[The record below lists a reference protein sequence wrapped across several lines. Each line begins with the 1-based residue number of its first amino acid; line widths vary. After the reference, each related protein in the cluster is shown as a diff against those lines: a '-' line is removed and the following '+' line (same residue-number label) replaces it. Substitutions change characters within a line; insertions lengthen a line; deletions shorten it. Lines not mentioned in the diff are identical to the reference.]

1 MQWLREERSWK
12 MVYMLQQIPNHMI
25 RGAGNIILWTFDEKF
40 DEF

>member
-1 MQWLREERSWK
+1 MAERGAQLEDG
-12 MVYMLQQIPNHMI
+12 VI